1 MISIL
6 ASNPENFQ
14 MILDFKI
21 HEIEL
26 SVNSLELDKAL
37 RQANKYYSLVK
48 NYKEIWRLL
57 TEEEEL
63 VNFDQ
68 SRANIKAEMTLMR
81 CETLSNIID
90 DEDVLNKKLQNFISV
105 GQLLNNHIDV
115 SRLNNYKIMFFL
127 KHREPKKA
135 VEFCL
140 SIYENLSSV
149 QLNYFDLLWFL
160 RSINDSLLQKK
171 NIEIQVFK
179 DSIEFQIDNF
189 DSEVSGHPID
199 LIWREVALYKY
210 NMGNKSKALKSI
222 KKSKNTFDLGDSPIS
237 EWLKIVLDIH
247 EDYINN
253 RVKKTENYF
262 KYFISKNI
270 ISEIDANISL
280 LQSVRFISPY

>member
-1 MISIL
+1 M
-6 ASNPENFQ
+6 
-14 MILDFKI
+14 
-21 HEIEL
+21 
-26 SVNSLELDKAL
+26 
-37 RQANKYYSLVK
+37 
-48 NYKEIWRLL
+48 
-57 TEEEEL
+57 
-63 VNFDQ
+63 
-68 SRANIKAEMTLMR
+68 
-81 CETLSNIID
+81 
-90 DEDVLNKKLQNFISV
+90 
-105 GQLLNNHIDV
+105 
-115 SRLNNYKIMFFL
+115 
-127 KHREPKKA
+127 
-135 VEFCL
+135 
-140 SIYENLSSV
+140 
-149 QLNYFDLLWFL
+149 
-160 RSINDSLLQKK
+160 
-171 NIEIQVFK
+171 FK